1 MNDNWEVKKLIDVCN
16 IQYGYAFDSSCFC
29 EDNSYPQLIRIRDVV
44 RGYSETFYK
53 GYIPEGYYINKGDYL
68 IGMDG
73 EFHIAPWQSE
83 KALLNQRVCKI
94 SASDCNVDERFI
106 IYKMS
111 VVLKQIED
119 ETPFVTVKHL
129 SAKRLNQ
136 VKIPIPPLYEQSRI
150 VEELDL
156 LSNIIEK
163 KRQQLSELDNLA
175 QSIFYDM
182 FGDPVTNEKG
192 WEVKRLDMIV
202 SKDCP
207 ISYGIV
213 QPGEDVMDGIPIV
226 RPIDLI
232 DTYVRVYGLKKT
244 KEEISKAYKRTILR
258 GDELLLCV
266 RGTTGLS
273 ALATEEL
280 KGCNVT
286 RGIVP
291 LFFDDN
297 NRWFIYLLLK
307 QKSMLRIIG
316 ELTYGIALKQ
326 INIKD
331 LRSLPIILPP
341 LELQQLFAQKI
352 EAIEKQKVLIKQSI
366 AETEELFNSRMDY
379 YFN

>member
-106 IYKMS
+106 FYKMS

-326 INIKD
+326 INIKN
-331 LRSLPIILPP
+331 
-341 LELQQLFAQKI
+341 LF
-352 EAIEKQKVLIKQSI
+352 
-366 AETEELFNSRMDY
+366 
-379 YFN
+379 